1 MKKQAGGLL
10 PAFLHINCLLIRKLA
25 VSHNPV
31 KTAGQ
36 QIRYRHILRL
46 VQLGFQH
53 RFDVFHG
60 RFKIT
65 VRTAQRFA
73 DHAVNQIQ
81 FLQAFGGNTQG
92 LREVESGRYA
102 QYR

>member
-31 KTAGQ
+31 ETARQ
-36 QIRYRHILRL
+36 QVRHRHILRF

-60 RFKIT
+60 RVKIA
-65 VRTAQRFA
+65 VRAAQRLA
-73 DHAVNQIQ
+73 DHAID
-81 FLQAFGGNTQG
+81 
-92 LREVESGRYA
+92 
-102 QYR
+102 